1 MFAFNKPAMLALV
14 VVLASCGGGPKKDP
28 NKVYFSKAS
37 EYNAYINHEYQEVNR
52 LWNATLGKMEDS
64 TLVYQ
69 QLDSLT
75 QAASTSCQR
84 MLSLAD
90 FKGDTLY
97 KRAAANYFNYV
108 LITSK
113 TSLREAIEIGLMP
126 DISDS
131 LYTHYDEIGQQISTQ
146 SQDYVNQLKKA
157 QLNFIELN
165 R

>member
-1 MFAFNKPAMLALV
+1 MFASNKGLIIALV
-14 VVLASCGGGPKKDP
+14 LVVAGCGQGPKKDP

-37 EYNAYINHEYQEVNR
+37 EYNDYINHQYQEVNR
-52 LWNATLGKMEDS
+52 LWNATLDKMEDS
-64 TLVYQ
+64 TSVNK

-75 QAASTSCQR
+75 QAAATSYKN
-84 MLSLAD
+84 MLTLAD

-113 TSLREAIEIGLMP
+113 TSLPEAIDIGLMP

-131 LYTHYDEIGQQISTQ
+131 LYNRYDEIGQQISTQ
-146 SQDYVNQLKKA
+146 SQEYINQLKKA
-157 QLNFIELN
+157 QLHFIELS